1 MIGGGTTAIEA
12 KLLGRNLVCYDV
24 NPQAISL
31 TKSLLDF
38 EEMQIDDRFLPLQE

>member
-12 KLLGRNLVCYDV
+12 KLLGRNLICYDV

-38 EEMQIDDRFLPLQE
+38 EIPSPKGRGLG